1 MLEERN
7 SLKLKQLEKY
17 FVPAGIDAKLI
28 LQAFKIQQH
37 RKMLSSSRTKPY
49 AIDQKLEEEVSK
61 IDFLRV
67 TGRQSN
73 IP

>member
-28 LQAFKIQQH
+28 LQAFKIQ
-37 RKMLSSSRTKPY
+37 
-49 AIDQKLEEEVSK
+49 
-61 IDFLRV
+61 
-67 TGRQSN
+67 
-73 IP
+73 

>member
-1 MLEERN
+1 
-7 SLKLKQLEKY
+7 
-17 FVPAGIDAKLI
+17 
-28 LQAFKIQQH
+28 
-37 RKMLSSSRTKPY
+37 MLSSSRTKPY

-61 IDFLRV
+61 IDFLRI